1 MAFSVLKG
9 GMDMASSQVDQN
21 FNRWINIGNLKHY
34 FNVTNSYVVGKL
46 ILVLWPWRHR
56 PWTRQ
61 QRLSDG
67 AHGQDGYYLPPRDD
81 INSPDMYI
89 PLMALITYILL
100 STLLAGLRSA
110 FHPELFGTMATKAIV
125 SVAAEILLL
134 KAAMYLWLNISSQSQ
149 LLDLIAYSGYKFV
162 GVIVTL
168 VVSEIWNRGG
178 GTGGLVGWLIFLYTF
193 SAVGFFLVSL
203 TIEFIVEVNDYRL
216 TFLKLRSLKYVLLP
230 DNSPNPN
237 SSASYTATR
246 ANRSSRTKF
255 LFIYAFPVQ
264 LLIMLFLTWQDHS
277 GIPIGRPGK

>member
-46 ILVLWPWRHR
+46 VLVLWPWRHR

-162 GVIVTL
+162 SVIVTL

-203 TIEFIVEVNDYRL
+203 TIVLIVEVNDYRL
-216 TFLKLRSLKYVLLP
+216 TFL
-230 DNSPNPN
+230 
-237 SSASYTATR
+237 
-246 ANRSSRTKF
+246 
-255 LFIYAFPVQ
+255 
-264 LLIMLFLTWQDHS
+264 
-277 GIPIGRPGK
+277 

>member
-1 MAFSVLKG
+1 MAFQVLKG

-21 FNRWINIGNLKHY
+21 FNRWISVANLKHY
-34 FNVTNSYVVGKL
+34 FNVNSYVVGKL

-67 AHGQDGYYLPPRDD
+67 ANGQDGYYLPPRDD

-178 GTGGLVGWLIFLYTF
+178 GSGGVVGWMIFLYTF
-193 SAVGFFLVSL
+193 SAVGFFLVSYPPFC
-203 TIEFIVEVNDYRL
+203 I
-216 TFLKLRSLKYVLLP
+216 SLLST
-230 DNSPNPN
+230 NSPLASLSQIC
-237 SSASYTATR
+237 SSTR
-246 ANRSSRTKF
+246 
-255 LFIYAFPVQ
+255 
-264 LLIMLFLTWQDHS
+264 
-277 GIPIGRPGK
+277 